1 MVSTIIKPEHMK
13 QIFIAVF
20 LVIYSIN
27 LYAQTLFTY
36 KGEKVDKEEFLRA
49 FYKNNTGDKSEQAMR
64 EYLNLFIAF
73 KLKVKAAK
81 DMRLDTLAGQ
91 KNDVQNFR
99 AQLEE
104 EYTNDEKMI
113 RSLSREA
120 FERSQKDI
128 RLSHIFIP
136 FDKNATRRATSY
148 TNGVFSDTAAAF
160 AVAQQAYT
168 ALNNKE
174 NFTAVA
180 MKYSQDPSVETNKG
194 DIGYITVFT
203 LPYALEN
210 IAYNLNTG
218 DYAPPYKSNLGYH
231 IIMKTGERPAFGR
244 MSAAQILLA
253 YATQPTA
260 AEKAAQSRLA
270 DSLYSIIIK
279 GGDFEALARQYSGER
294 NAAATGG
301 LMPDFGVGRYE
312 PVFENAVFSLQKDGD
327 VTKPFETPFGIHIVK
342 RIKHQPVATDT
353 LQINTL
359 FKDQVLQDSREKMA
373 REQFAKEVLNK
384 TGYKKIFQN
393 DEELWNA
400 TDSFLNNNR
409 IIPLK
414 GINEKTVL
422 FSIGADQ
429 VTMSDWTAYVQET
442 RRTTILP
449 YNEMMKQFVALR
461 ANSYY
466 RRNLEKYDSRFR
478 DQVAEFSDGN
488 LLFEVMERK
497 VWNKAG
503 EDKTTLKKYYDEHTS
518 KYMWGESAGVIFFTV
533 ADKTTAEEIRKDIQP
548 YIKKWKGLSESTS
561 GKIIADSARFDI
573 AQIPGINTSIQPGK
587 LTEMVTDSSDGSVN
601 FVYIIN
607 TYKGP
612 DQKSFEEARGL
623 VMNDYQAVLEEKW
636 LTELKKKY
644 PVKVNEKV
652 FKSLVQ

>member
-1 MVSTIIKPEHMK
+1 MK
-13 QIFIAVF
+13 QIFISVVF
-20 LVIYSIN
+20 LAIYSIS
-27 LYAQTLFTY
+27 LHAQTLFTY
-36 KGEKVDKEEFLRA
+36 KGEKVDKEEFLHA
-49 FYKNNTGDKSEQAMR
+49 FYKNNTGDKSEQSIR
-64 EYLNLFIAF
+64 DYLDLFIAF

-81 DMRLDTLAGQ
+81 DMRLDTLPGQ

-99 AQLEE
+99 AQLQE
-104 EYTNDEKMI
+104 EYTSDEKMI

-136 FDKNATRRATSY
+136 FDKNATRRAASY
-148 TNGVFSDTAAAF
+148 NNGIFSDTAAAF
-160 AVAQQAYT
+160 TIVQQVYA

-174 NFTAVA
+174 NFTDVAV
-180 MKYSQDPSVETNKG
+180 KYSQDPSVETNKG

-218 DYAPPYKSNLGYH
+218 DYAAPYKSNLGYH
-231 IIMKTGERPAFGR
+231 IIKKTAERPAIGKMR
-244 MSAAQILLA
+244 AEQLLLVYSA
-253 YATQPTA
+253 QPTA
-260 AEKAAQSRLA
+260 AEKAAQSHLA
-270 DSLYSIIIK
+270 DSLYSVIIN
-279 GGDFEALARQYSGER
+279 GGNFETLARQYSGER

-312 PVFENAVFSLQKDGD
+312 TIFEDAVFSLKKDGD

-342 RIKHQPVATDT
+342 RIKHLPVEQDT

-373 REQFAKEVLNK
+373 KEQFAKEILNK

-409 IIPLK
+409 IIPSK
-414 GINEKTVL
+414 NINEKTVL
-422 FSIGADQ
+422 FSVGADQ
-429 VTMSDWTAYVQET
+429 VTMNDWTAHVQET

-449 YNEMMKQFVALR
+449 YNEMMKQFVALK

-466 RRNLEKYDSRFR
+466 RNHLEKYDSRFR
-478 DQVAEFSDGN
+478 DQIAEFSDGN

-503 EDKTTLKKYYDEHTS
+503 EDKTALKRYYDEHKS
-518 KYMWGESAGVIFFTV
+518 KYMWGKSAGVIFFTV
-533 ADKTTAEEIRKDIQP
+533 ADKATAEEMRKDIQP

-573 AQIPGINTSIQPGK
+573 AQIPGTNTDIQPGK

-607 TYKGP
+607 TYQGP

-623 VMNDYQAVLEEKW
+623 VINDYQAVLEEKW
-636 LTELKKKY
+636 LAELKRKY

-652 FKSLVQ
+652 FKSLVK